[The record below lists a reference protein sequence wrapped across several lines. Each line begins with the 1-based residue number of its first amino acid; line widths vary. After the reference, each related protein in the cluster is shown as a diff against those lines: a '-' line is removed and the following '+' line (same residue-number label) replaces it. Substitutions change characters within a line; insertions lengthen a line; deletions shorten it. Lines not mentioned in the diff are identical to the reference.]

1 MLLGELQKEG
11 DKQPPSGK
19 YPGFIPVQDPA
30 PHSESRGPTPFL
42 RFDRQYGVNNMNG
55 QNINK
60 AE

>member
-1 MLLGELQKEG
+1 MLLSELWKEG
-11 DKQPPSGK
+11 DKLSPPGK

-42 RFDRQYGVNNMNG
+42 RFDRQYEADNMNG
-55 QNINK
+55 ENINK